1 MGRGVCAPLLIM
13 KKYRIVEM
21 NQDGT
26 WKPLKGL
33 VFKKYLQAE
42 TGCKA
47 LSRVHTGTRYKV
59 EEIYV

>member
-1 MGRGVCAPLLIM
+1 M
-13 KKYRIVEM
+13 KKYRIVEL

-33 VFKKYLQAE
+33 VFKKPYQAE
-42 TGCKA
+42 SGCKA

-59 EEIYV
+59 EVIYV